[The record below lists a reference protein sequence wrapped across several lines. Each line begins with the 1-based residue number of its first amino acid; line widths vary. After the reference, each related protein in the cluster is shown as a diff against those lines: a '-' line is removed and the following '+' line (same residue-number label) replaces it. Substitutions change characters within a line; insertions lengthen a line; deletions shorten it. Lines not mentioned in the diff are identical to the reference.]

1 MDEHLAVAEI
11 PQQHVGRGRA
21 LVDPAVLRKNGW
33 SSGQII
39 ELVHNRKSHVKAW
52 PAPAADDGAGLV
64 RVDGVTRRNVGAGIG
79 DRITVRAVD
88 ASHAEKVVLSPTE
101 KIESEGLHEYMAGN
115 YTNHVFTVGDTVSL
129 STRMGG
135 RVQFV
140 VTATRPT
147 GPVIVSEQTRF
158 EAGPMTKAVDASAP
172 RVTYDDLGG
181 LRGEVRKMRE
191 MVELPMRHPELF
203 ERIGVEAPK
212 GVLLYGPPGTGK
224 TLLARA
230 VAGETDARFFSL
242 SGPEIMGKYHGESEE
257 RIREVFERA
266 GSEAPSVVFI
276 DEIDSIAPKRD
287 EVSGEVEKRVVSQ
300 LLTLMDGI
308 RSRGKVVVIAA
319 TNRPDSIDP
328 ALRRPGRFDREIEM
342 GMPDEAGRREILAIH
357 TRGMPVDESADL
369 DKAARAS
376 HGFVG
381 ADLEYLAKEAAM
393 RSLRRTLPEI
403 DLDGIRSRGKV
414 VVIAATNRPDSID
427 PALRRPGRFDRE
439 IEMGMPDEAGRRE
452 ILAIHTRG
460 MPVDESADLD
470 KAARASHGFVGA
482 DLEYL
487 AKEAAMRSLRRTL
500 PEIDLDGGRIGPDVL
515 EKIRITADDLS
526 GALREIRPSALRE
539 VLVQVPDVSW
549 DDIGGLD
556 SLKEELR
563 EAIEWPLLHR
573 EAFERAGASAPS
585 GILLHGP
592 PGTGKTLIAKAVARM
607 TDSNFISVK
616 GPELFSKWVGE
627 SEKGVREI
635 FRKARQAAPCV
646 IFFDEIDSLAPKRS
660 GSDCSRA
667 SENVVSQMLTEM
679 DGLEE
684 LQGVVVVGATNRPD
698 MLDPA
703 LLRPGRFDRIVEVPL
718 PDAKSRE
725 RILSIHMRSK
735 PLVAG
740 ADLAA
745 LARRADGLSGAQ
757 LESVADRAALAALR
771 RHVAASSD
779 NPDEIRITQDDL
791 DGALALVSGRASA
804 HAQA

>member
-1 MDEHLAVAEI
+1 MDEQLAVAEI

-21 LVDPAVLRKNGW
+21 LVDPAVLRGNGW

-64 RVDGVTRRNVGAGIG
+64 RVDGVTRRNIGAGIG

-88 ASHAEKVVLSPTE
+88 ASPAEKVVLSPTE
-101 KIESEGLHEYMAGN
+101 KIEAGGLHEYMAGN
-115 YTNHVFTVGDTVSL
+115 YANHVFTVGDTVSL

-140 VTATRPT
+140 VTATRPA
-147 GPVIVSEQTRF
+147 GPVIVSERTRF

-181 LRGEVRKMRE
+181 LRAEVRKMRE

-266 GSEAPSVVFI
+266 GREAPSVVFI

-369 DKAARAS
+369 DKVARAA

-393 RSLRRTLPEI
+393 RSLRRALPEI
-403 DLDGIRSRGKV
+403 DL
-414 VVIAATNRPDSID
+414 N
-427 PALRRPGRFDRE
+427 
-439 IEMGMPDEAGRRE
+439 
-452 ILAIHTRG
+452 
-460 MPVDESADLD
+460 
-470 KAARASHGFVGA
+470 
-482 DLEYL
+482 
-487 AKEAAMRSLRRTL
+487 
-500 PEIDLDGGRIGPDVL
+500 GGRIRPEAL

-556 SLKEELR
+556 PLKEELR
-563 EAIEWPLLHR
+563 EAIEWPLMHR

-646 IFFDEIDSLAPKRS
+646 VFFDEIDALAPKRS

-698 MLDPA
+698 VLDPA

-718 PDAKSRE
+718 PDAESRE

-745 LARRADGLSGAQ
+745 VARRADGLSGAQ

-771 RHVAASSD
+771 RHVAAGSD
-779 NPDEIRITQDDL
+779 DLDGIRITQDDL
-791 DGALALVSGRASA
+791 DGALALVSGRAGA